1 MIHND
6 TEEDG
11 LRFNFDVNDY
21 DAVDNVVDVAIDDV
35 VDVAIDFAID
45 DDVDVENV

>member
-1 MIHND
+1 MIHNE

-11 LRFNFDVNDY
+11 PRFNFDVNDD
-21 DAVDNVVDVAIDDV
+21 DAVDNV

>member
-6 TEEDG
+6 TQEDDP
-11 LRFNFDVNDY
+11 RFKFDVAD
-21 DAVDNVVDVAIDDV
+21 DDVAIDDV
-35 VDVAIDFAID
+35 VDVAIDDVDDVAID

>member
-11 LRFNFDVNDY
+11 LRFNFDVD
-21 DAVDNVVDVAIDDV
+21 DDV